1 MTFGDKLKQL
11 RDEKNITQ
19 QELADILKVG
29 RPTIAGYETKG
40 KQPDYDKLIILSNY
54 FNVSIDYLL
63 GKTDIKE
70 PADKILEK
78 SQDTIALHRNDGY
91 DDDLPEEARKEI
103 EDFKEYV
110 RHKYGKKKD

>member
-1 MTFGDKLKQL
+1 MTFGNKLKLL
-11 RDEKNITQ
+11 REHNNLTQ
-19 QELADILKVG
+19 QDLAEILKVG

-70 PADKILEK
+70 TAEKILEK
-78 SQDTIALHRNDGY
+78 TKSETIALHRNNGY
-91 DDDLPEEARKEI
+91 DDDLPDEARKEI
-103 EDFKEYV
+103 ENFKEFI
-110 RHKYGKKKD
+110 RNKYSKK

>member
-1 MTFGDKLKQL
+1 MLGNRLKNL
-11 RDEKNITQ
+11 RLEKNVLQKDVAQHLNITTSAYGFYEQ
-19 QELADILKVG
+19 GKRTPDIE
-29 RPTIAGYETKG
+29 IITK
-40 KQPDYDKLIILSNY
+40 LSNY

-63 GKTDIKE
+63 GKTNIKE